1 MKKIL
6 FILFIVCTSSLTINA
21 QKYACV
27 NIDYVMAHVP
37 DYSQAQSRLNKYIE
51 EWRTELDNKSN
62 ELDKLK
68 QAYEKEAYLLPDGL
82 KRRRQEEIKN
92 KEQEVISLQ
101 RQRFST
107 GGDLDKKRAE
117 LMKPVQDRVYSAIE
131 RIANEKS
138 YIFVFDKSAS
148 STIIFANKKYDIS
161 DQVLEILG
169 YSPSQDA
176 DNSNNT
182 QSTKALS
189 NPELNRN
196 QKERNYQR

>member
-6 FILFIVCTSSLTINA
+6 FILLLIYASSFTVNA

-27 NIDYVMAHVP
+27 NIDYIMSYVP
-37 DYSQAQSRLNKYIE
+37 DYNQAQTRLNKYVE
-51 EWRTELDNKSN
+51 EWRTELDSKFA

-68 QAYEKEAYLLPDGL
+68 EAYEKEAYLLPDGL

-92 KEQEVISLQ
+92 KEQEVINLQ

-117 LMKPVQDRVYSAIE
+117 LMKPVQDRVYNAIE

-148 STIIFANKKYDIS
+148 STIVFASKKYDIS

-169 YSPSQDA
+169 YSPSQNVDDQTGA
-176 DNSNNT
+176 P
-182 QSTKALS
+182 QQGLS
-189 NPELNRN
+189 NPELNKN
-196 QKERNYQR
+196 QKNRNYQR

>member
-6 FILFIVCTSSLTINA
+6 FILLLFCTTSLTINA

-27 NIDYVMAHVP
+27 NIDYVMSHVP
-37 DYSQAQSRLNKYIE
+37 DYNQAQTRLNKYIE
-51 EWRTELDNKSN
+51 EWRTELDNKFT

-92 KEQEVISLQ
+92 KEQEVINLQ

-107 GGDLDKKRAE
+107 GGDLDKKRTE
-117 LMKPVQDRVYSAIE
+117 LMKPVQDRIYSAIE

-148 STIIFANKKYDIS
+148 STVIFASKKYDIS

-169 YSPSQDA
+169 YSPTQETESITNSQQQK
-176 DNSNNT
+176 SL
-182 QSTKALS
+182 K
-189 NPELNRN
+189 NPELNKN
-196 QKERNYQR
+196 NKDRNYNR